1 MRVLRRKIR
10 RSKAGKAG
18 KRTLRP
24 SHAAGIDSL
33 KGGGSPLPPAVRR
46 DLEPRFGLSFGPVR
60 VHTDARAARTAKAI
74 NARAFTIGKDVVFGP
89 GQYSPGTATGK
100 RLLAHEL
107 THVAQ
112 QNGKSDVVLQR
123 QPGTW
128 SEDLKE
134 AQKLIAS
141 KNKRNKTR
149 AAALYKGL
157 ILKAAKEVSVPA
169 PLVKRTPTIND
180 IKFSVDTSRGQYH
193 AYFNPNLVVDYP
205 NNYWRCLRFFPS
217 SVHSEAWT
225 MSAILHE
232 LDHAAHYK
240 VLYDLWKKEKGGKI
254 KSRSEKRDEWKRFL
268 TVHGSQWTEGSI
280 SSSFGAYQKV
290 ELEGLP
296 SSIEPS
302 LIEFR
307 AYVNQFVHFFH
318 KLNIPKQE
326 FLAKAVIL
334 FYPLKKQK
342 VKGGIQDPSLDLVKA
357 RTQVINY
364 FNNPPGN
371 AQQKQALKRLICIHF
386 QKLIILRP
394 ADSVNI
400 ERDFLAIFK
409 SPIYQKMKEDRD
421 LRKKVK
427 KNHKPF

>member
-10 RSKAGKAG
+10 RSKADKAG

-74 NARAFTIGKDVVFGP
+74 NARAFTTGKDVVFGP
-89 GQYSPGTATGK
+89 GQYS
-100 RLLAHEL
+100 
-107 THVAQ
+107 
-112 QNGKSDVVLQR
+112 
-123 QPGTW
+123 
-128 SEDLKE
+128 
-134 AQKLIAS
+134 
-141 KNKRNKTR
+141 
-149 AAALYKGL
+149 
-157 ILKAAKEVSVPA
+157 
-169 PLVKRTPTIND
+169 
-180 IKFSVDTSRGQYH
+180 
-193 AYFNPNLVVDYP
+193 
-205 NNYWRCLRFFPS
+205 
-217 SVHSEAWT
+217 
-225 MSAILHE
+225 
-232 LDHAAHYK
+232 
-240 VLYDLWKKEKGGKI
+240 
-254 KSRSEKRDEWKRFL
+254 
-268 TVHGSQWTEGSI
+268 
-280 SSSFGAYQKV
+280 KV

-400 ERDFLAIFK
+400 ERDFSAIFK
-409 SPIYQKMKEDRD
+409 SLIYQKMKEDRD